1 MPLTIAPHP
10 PSYIWQ
16 HPAWP
21 ALRYDTAALAQ
32 DLSHARL
39 EQGKLLGLLEA
50 IGLESG
56 HEVARELWVQEAMAT
71 AAIEGEKLDLSAVR
85 SSVAHRLGLA
95 DLPTADR
102 HVDGLVQVMADA
114 TDQYQAPLTQE
125 RLCLWQAA
133 LFPGGGTHLRRIAVG
148 RYRDHADPMQIV
160 SGPMG
165 REVVHYVAPPSAQVP
180 PEMAQFL
187 AWFALPPSVPGATAS
202 TAAGATSGSA
212 PGLHGLARAALAHLW
227 FETIHP
233 FEDGNGRLGRA
244 IVDMALAQDM
254 GTPVRAFGMARQM
267 MTTRA
272 AYYDALNQAQR
283 STSGPA
289 LDVTPWV
296 RWFVQA
302 FTQGCITSRAVVK
315 QALEKAEFRQ
325 RAAARGVNAR
335 QIKVLNRLLEAGNS
349 TVGGGFL
356 GGMTSDKYCKLTGA
370 SKATATRD
378 LTDLAAKGLLRI
390 EGVGKATRYAI
401 AIDLWAQPPV

>member
-1 MPLTIAPHP
+1 MSTPNTPRP
-10 PSYIWQ
+10 PSYLWQ

-21 ALRYDTAALAQ
+21 ALTFDAAALLQ

-50 IGLESG
+50 IGLRAG
-56 HEVARELWVQEAMAT
+56 QEVARELWVQEAMAT
-71 AAIEGEKLDLSAVR
+71 AAIEGEKLDLEAVR

-95 DLPTADR
+95 DMPTVDR
-102 HVDGLVQVMADA
+102 YVDGLVQVMADA
-114 TDQYQAPLTQE
+114 TEQYHAPLTQE

-133 LFPGGGTHLRRIAVG
+133 LFPGGSANLRRIAVG
-148 RYRDHADPMQIV
+148 RYRDHADAMQIV
-160 SGPMG
+160 SGRLG
-165 REVVHYVAPPSAQVP
+165 REVVHYQAPPSAQVP
-180 PEMAQFL
+180 QEMAQFL
-187 AWFALPPSVPGATAS
+187 AWFARPSSVLGHAPS
-202 TAAGATSGSA
+202 TESDPA

-254 GTPVRAFGMARQM
+254 GEAVRVFGMARQM
-267 MTTRA
+267 MTARA
-272 AYYDALNQAQR
+272 AYYDALNFAQR
-283 STSGPA
+283 STSGVTP
-289 LDVTPWV
+289 DVTPWV
-296 RWFVQA
+296 RWFVRA
-302 FTQGCITSRAVVK
+302 FAQGCITSQAVVR

-325 RAAARGVNAR
+325 RAGACGVNAR
-335 QIKVLNRLLEAGNS
+335 QTKVLDRLLEAGNRAM
-349 TVGGGFL
+349 GGGFL
-356 GGMTSDKYCKLTGA
+356 GGMTSDKYGKLTGT

-401 AIDLWAQPPV
+401 AIDQWVQPAV

>member
-1 MPLTIAPHP
+1 MPTSKP
-10 PSYIWQ
+10 PKTPNSLWQ

-21 ALRYDTAALAQ
+21 ALTFDAGALTQ

-50 IGLESG
+50 IGLEPG
-56 HEVARELWVQEAMAT
+56 QEVARELWVQEAMAT
-71 AAIEGEKLDLSAVR
+71 AAIEGEKLDLEAVR
-85 SSVAHRLGLA
+85 SSVAYRLGLA

-114 TDQYQAPLTQE
+114 TEQYHAPLTQE

-133 LFPGGGTHLRRIAVG
+133 LFPGGSANLRRIAVG
-148 RYRDHADPMQIV
+148 RYRDHADAMQIV
-160 SGPMG
+160 SGRLG
-165 REVVHYVAPPSAQVP
+165 REGVHYVAPPSAQVP
-180 PEMAQFL
+180 QEMAQFL
-187 AWFALPPSVPGATAS
+187 AWFALTPSVPG
-202 TAAGATSGSA
+202 SA
-212 PGLHGLARAALAHLW
+212 HRLHGLARAALAHLW

-254 GTPVRAFGMARQM
+254 GAAVRVFGMARQM

-272 AYYDALNQAQR
+272 AYYDALNLAQR
-283 STSGPA
+283 STSGA
-289 LDVTPWV
+289 GLDVTPWV
-296 RWFVQA
+296 QWFVQA
-302 FTQGCITSRAVVK
+302 FTQGCITSQAVVK

-325 RAAARGVNAR
+325 RAAACGVNAR
-335 QIKVLNRLLEAGNS
+335 QTKVLDRLLEAGNS
-349 TVGGGFL
+349 TLGGGFFL
-356 GGMTSDKYCKLTGA
+356 GGMTSDKYCKLTGT

-378 LTDLAAKGLLRI
+378 LTELAAKGLLRI

-401 AIDLWAQPPV
+401 AIDLWTQPAV

>member
-1 MPLTIAPHP
+1 MPTPKP
-10 PSYIWQ
+10 PSYLWQ

-21 ALRYDTAALAQ
+21 ALTYDTAALSQ
-32 DLSHARL
+32 DLSNARL

-56 HEVARELWVQEAMAT
+56 QEVVRELWVQEAMAT
-71 AAIEGEKLDLSAVR
+71 AAIEGEKLDLEAVR

-114 TDQYQAPLTQE
+114 TENYPAPLTQE

-133 LFPGGGTHLRRIAVG
+133 LFPGGSVNLRRIAVG
-148 RYRDHADPMQIV
+148 RYRDHADVMQIV
-160 SGPMG
+160 SGRPG
-165 REVVHYVAPPSAQVP
+165 REVVHYEAPPSAQVTQ
-180 PEMAQFL
+180 EMTQFL
-187 AWFALPPSVPGATAS
+187 AWFALPPSVQGAASGATH
-202 TAAGATSGSA
+202 
-212 PGLHGLARAALAHLW
+212 GLHGLARAALAHLW

-254 GTPVRAFGMARQM
+254 GAAVRVFGMARQM
-267 MTTRA
+267 MKTRA
-272 AYYDALNQAQR
+272 AYYAALNLALR
-283 STSGPA
+283 STAGVG

-302 FTQGCITSRAVVK
+302 FTQGCVTSQAVVK
-315 QALEKAEFRQ
+315 QALEKAEFRL
-325 RAAARGVNAR
+325 RCATSGVNAR
-335 QIKVLNRLLEAGNS
+335 QTKVLNRLLEAGN
-349 TVGGGFL
+349 TAWGGGFL
-356 GGMTSDKYCKLTGA
+356 GGMTADKYCKLTGT
-370 SKATATRD
+370 SKATASRD
-378 LTDLAAKGLLRI
+378 LTDLAGKGLLRV

-401 AIDLWAQPPV
+401 AVDTWVQPAV

>member
-1 MPLTIAPHP
+1 MSSKTTPTP
-10 PSYIWQ
+10 PRYLWQ

-21 ALRYDTAALAQ
+21 VISFDTDALMQ

-56 HEVARELWVQEAMAT
+56 QEAARELWVQEAMAT
-71 AAIEGEKLDLSAVR
+71 AAIEGEKLDQDAVR
-85 SSVAHRLGLA
+85 SSLAHRLGLA
-95 DLPTADR
+95 GLPTTDR

-114 TDQYQAPLTQE
+114 TAQYQAPLTQE

-133 LFPGGGTHLRRIAVG
+133 LFPGGSVNLRRVAVG
-148 RYRDHADPMQIV
+148 RYRDHADAMQIV
-160 SGPMG
+160 SGRLG

-180 PEMAQFL
+180 QEMAQFL
-187 AWFALPPSVPGATAS
+187 AWFECTHP
-202 TAAGATSGSA
+202 AADAA
-212 PGLHGLARAALAHLW
+212 PRLHGLVRAALAHLW

-254 GTPVRAFGMARQM
+254 GAAVRVFGIARQM

-272 AYYDALNQAQR
+272 AYDDALNQAQQ
-283 STSGPA
+283 STAGTG

-296 RWFVQA
+296 QWFVQA
-302 FTQGCITSRAVVK
+302 CAQGCITSQAVVR

-325 RAAARGVNAR
+325 RAAASGVNAR
-335 QIKVLNRLLEAGNS
+335 QTKVLDRLLQAGNR
-349 TVGGGFL
+349 TLGGGFL
-356 GGMTSDKYCKLTGA
+356 GGMSSDKYCKLTGS

-378 LTDLAAKGLLRI
+378 LVDLAAKGLLRI

-401 AIDLWAQPPV
+401 AIDQWTQAPV